1 MHVTAPPIDGRAAM
15 IAQFQNFIGITEETK
30 RQGPEIW
37 AILEPRAD
45 ELLAAFY
52 VKVRAFHVNAHLTE
66 DAVQSLI
73 AKQKQHWAALFGS
86 RFDEDYA
93 NSVRRLDVRHREIE
107 LERTW
112 YVLGCEALKIAF
124 TETIVDSSLPPI
136 KKGRLIKTL
145 GKYIAFDVALSLSP
159 YQTELVD

>member
-1 MHVTAPPIDGRAAM
+1 MHISAPPLDGRTAM
-15 IAQFQNFIGITEETK
+15 VAQFQHFIDITEETK

-37 AILEPRAD
+37 ALIEPRAD
-45 ELLAAFY
+45 EILTAFY
-52 VKVRAFHVNAHLTE
+52 AKVQASHINAHVTE
-66 DAVQSLI
+66 AIIQPLI

-86 RFDEDYA
+86 RFDEGYA

-107 LERTW
+107 LDKMW

-124 TETIVDSSLPPI
+124 TEAIVDSSLPPI
-136 KKGRLIKTL
+136 KKGRLIKAL

-159 YQTELVD
+159 YQTELLD

>member
-1 MHVTAPPIDGRAAM
+1 MQVQVPQFGERAAM
-15 IAQFQNFIGITEETK
+15 IAQLQNFIGITEETK
-30 RQGPEIW
+30 RLGPDIW
-37 AILEPRAD
+37 ALIEPRAD

-52 VKVRAFHVNAHLTE
+52 AKVLALHVNAHLTE
-66 DAVQSLI
+66 DAVQPLI
-73 AKQKQHWAALFGS
+73 AKQKRHWAALFGS

-93 NSVRRLDVRHREIE
+93 NGVRRLDARHREVE
-107 LERTW
+107 VERMW

-145 GKYIAFDVALSLSP
+145 GKYMAFDVALSLSP